1 MADTAIN
8 LQLYNYDCGGRTI
21 VVKFDRGFKFYS
33 GVITDPNGNS
43 WRSYYIDTKTPGVGY
58 GTFRINS
65 FNEPYTIVFETYNN
79 KYEFENNYA
88 PQSTS
93 QPFYFHLGSA
103 LGIPAPTNLQIVN
116 QQGRFITIRWD
127 AVPNATLYAV
137 YFGVQG
143 YAPSGFTV
151 DPPLTE
157 ALVTVS
163 QYDVPYYIF
172 VRALNNN
179 IPNNCNAESLNSNV
193 LIVNISPARCA
204 RIQDKMD
211 VDFTRM
217 YYHLDTDKGFHL
229 LKKLFMKVSD
239 TFKSEAG
246 SEQEAYDAV
255 KSFLIRP
262 ESLKKAGGELKTL
275 HLPLWNL
282 LFADPTA
289 KKNNEGNPKESE
301 TQLFL
306 DRYFAGMKAE
316 DRKAYFKQGYPGGE
330 AEFEKLYRVLEFQH
344 ANLIDPEINAAT
356 KREMNQLRFVF
367 RGAPPK
373 PTGDRSEDFGFIFL
387 YDKPSRDIRTMKDNL
402 LLHLSLTEPKPSEPL
417 LYHLTD
423 KCHGELPQLVAG
435 KAGKDKYTAGGYHV
449 FYRFGNNKWS
459 KESGLSTDFIIHPT
473 MISYPV
479 TRNTLYQDGSRNY
492 NLSHFPPTEK
502 KKLWVPDKVS
512 QATINAAL
520 ATKTKVHTDAI
531 ITETF
536 ALPHNPKDIRLIK
549 LTQQYLDPKEKKK
562 VVIRLD
568 VDGNVI
574 FEDGTIL
581 TPDNTSILP
590 DGRKIKNGDTEYPDG
605 SIDYKDGRKRRVDG
619 SILYLN
625 GTVLNP
631 DGSID
636 YTNGR
641 KMNSEGRRYYPGV
654 ADFFENGQGRFW
666 TRARDGHWHISDPGN
681 YTTKKYFIDSK
692 KEKAIQ
698 GREKG
703 SWTKDGYYSFP
714 YSHIQYKPATNT
726 TPAIVRKGDKLV
738 TISTNWA
745 GGKTRKQRRRST
757 NKTRSRG

>member
-151 DPPLTE
+151 DPPLTK

-387 YDKPSRDIRTMKDNL
+387 YDKPSKDIRTMKDNL

-423 KCHGELPQLVAG
+423 KCHGELPTLG
-435 KAGKDKYTAGGYHV
+435 KTGKYTAGGYHV
-449 FYRFGNNKWS
+449 FYRFGNNKWF

-473 MISYPV
+473 MISYPL

-502 KKLWVPDKVS
+502 RKLWVPDKVP

-536 ALPHNPKDIRLIK
+536 ALPQNPKDIRLIK
-549 LTQQYLDPKEKKK
+549 LKQQYLDPKEKKK

-605 SIDYKDGRKRRVDG
+605 RIEYADGAIQYADGRF
-619 SILYLN
+619 L
-625 GTVLNP
+625 
-631 DGSID
+631 
-636 YTNGR
+636 
-641 KMNSEGRRYYPGV
+641 NSEGFRYYPG
-654 ADFFENGQGRFW
+654 FKGFKENDQGRLW
-666 TRARDGHWHISDPGN
+666 KSTGAKDTWYISDPRTGKV
-681 YTTKKYFIDSK
+681 TLSSPRGETEKK
-692 KEKAIQ
+692 
-698 GREKG
+698 
-703 SWTKDGYYSFP
+703 SWVKRGQEMLFQNSGL
-714 YSHIQYKPATNT
+714 QYKAATAT
-726 TPAIVRKGDKLV
+726 TPATVSFSQKGPIL
-738 TISTNWA
+738 TLRTNWG